1 MNPLLDAD
9 FLKELDAY
17 PHRTVYAKIILLNFD
32 EQPVKEIQGRITAG
46 SVNVDGASVIRRS
59 CSLTMITQEKEIDS
73 IYWGLKNK
81 FKLEVGLENFID
93 SRYPDTIWFK
103 QGLYLITNLSESLNG
118 TNHNIS
124 LSGKDKG
131 CLLNG
136 EIGGT
141 IPSTTNFSKM
151 DYNEI
156 DSNGNYI
163 TTTTDLPIKT
173 IIQNAVVSFGGES
186 PHNII
191 LNDVDS
197 YGMELMAYKGENNLY
212 MLYDEESGLV
222 TNMTFNGKQ
231 SYTKVEKREENGKVF
246 WDEIESIFLKDAT
259 PNNYVDQAPK
269 DNRTFLKG
277 ENDRIYSVIVITK
290 DESVGY
296 RKTDLTYS
304 GDLIA
309 NAGETLS
316 SVLDK
321 IKNMFATFEY
331 FYDIDGRFIFQEKKN
346 YVNSTWNPVEISE
359 DEIYVNAAAITS
371 PTIYSFEDNQML
383 TAISK
388 QPALLNLKNDFAIQG
403 TRKTATGADVLI
415 HMRYAIANKPIYYV
429 TMDGKGYFTKDAEA
443 ELEQFKEQKREE
455 IRKRFQMQLDTFEPA
470 HLEELP
476 EKLVKPKK
484 NLEDG
489 SWSPGWWDIRDWYE
503 YYYLLKKEYPN
514 GSMKWYSTND
524 LNGCVR
530 INSIPGYG
538 SESDER
544 YCWLIIDENGRFNFQ
559 HGSGNPYNGKVRLCT
574 YYESHLDENEE
585 VVTTKHSE
593 KTKEFIAPFSGCS
606 DNHTYLVFLKEDIEK
621 DGHKVYFYNPDFPD
635 TDLEFDEMVEEQIKQ
650 EIEDWE
656 KKNEYRKVDWREIIY
671 QMALD
676 YFKYNQD
683 EDFLSKVRDNN
694 TLFGSLTS
702 LYPTGKTG
710 YEMFYTDIQGFWRQI
725 YNPDAMLEEDEGD
738 YIELPIFAGTTGMF
752 STSDGFHEDV
762 SKNPAVLNFWF
773 DFMDTGGEMG
783 QYSIETIGHRPKAV
797 NDSKTVAI
805 YYKQVPQV
813 LFITDRELE
822 GLKKE
827 NLQDYYNLSGY
838 SFVQIPTAYEKYFS
852 ISSRGKSAQDSLD
865 DLLYKHLYCSENITL
880 TSLPIYY
887 LQPNHRIFVRDKK
900 TQINGEYL
908 INKITIPLTYNGT
921 SSITAQLAPTRLY

>member
-1 MNPLLDAD
+1 MNPLLDVD
-9 FLKELDAY
+9 FLKKLDAY

-32 EQPVKEIQGRITAG
+32 EQPIKEIQGRITAG
-46 SVNVDGASVIRRS
+46 SVNIDGASVIRRS

-93 SRYPDTIWFK
+93 SHYPDIIWFK
-103 QGLYLITNLSESLNG
+103 QGLYLITSLSESLNG

-141 IPSTTNFSKM
+141 IPSTTNFSKI

-231 SYTKVEKREENGKVF
+231 SYIKVEKREENGEVF
-246 WDEIESIFLKDAT
+246 WDEIENILLKDAI

-269 DNRTFLKG
+269 DNRTFFKG
-277 ENDRIYSVIVITK
+277 ENNRIYSVIIITK

-296 RKTDLTYS
+296 RKTNLTYP

-321 IKNMFATFEY
+321 IKNMFTTFEY
-331 FYDIDGRFIFQEKKN
+331 FYDIDGRFVFQEKKN
-346 YVNSTWNPVEISE
+346 YINSTWNPIEVSE

-388 QPALLNLKNDFAIQG
+388 QPALLNLKNDFSIQG

-429 TMDGKGYFTKDAEA
+429 TMDGKVYFTKDAETK
-443 ELEQFKEQKREE
+443 LEQFKEQKR
-455 IRKRFQMQLDTFEPA
+455 Q
-470 HLEELP
+470 
-476 EKLVKPKK
+476 
-484 NLEDG
+484 
-489 SWSPGWWDIRDWYE
+489 
-503 YYYLLKKEYPN
+503 
-514 GSMKWYSTND
+514 
-524 LNGCVR
+524 
-530 INSIPGYG
+530 
-538 SESDER
+538 
-544 YCWLIIDENGRFNFQ
+544 
-559 HGSGNPYNGKVRLCT
+559 
-574 YYESHLDENEE
+574 
-585 VVTTKHSE
+585 
-593 KTKEFIAPFSGCS
+593 
-606 DNHTYLVFLKEDIEK
+606 
-621 DGHKVYFYNPDFPD
+621 
-635 TDLEFDEMVEEQIKQ
+635 
-650 EIEDWE
+650 
-656 KKNEYRKVDWREIIY
+656 EYRKVDWREIIY

-683 EDFLSKVRDNN
+683 ENFLSKIRDNN
-694 TLFGSLTS
+694 TLFGSLIS

-710 YEMFYTDIQGFWRQI
+710 YEMFYTDMQGFWRQI
-725 YNPDAMLEEDEGD
+725 YNPDAMLEKDKGD

-773 DFMDTGGEMG
+773 DFMDTGGDMG
-783 QYSIETIGHRPKAV
+783 QYSIETIGHRPKAI

-838 SFVQIPTAYEKYFS
+838 NFIQIPTAYEKYFS

-865 DLLYKHLYCSENITL
+865 ELLYEHLYCTENITL